1 MKTFAYQ
8 AGFVK
13 EKRLRFERPVE
24 FAQMKTTHSLRV
36 VVAQKEVSRFGRKRC
51 KCILMLS

>member
-36 VVAQKEVSRFGRKRC
+36 VVAQKEVSRFGRKHC
-51 KCILMLS
+51 KRILILS